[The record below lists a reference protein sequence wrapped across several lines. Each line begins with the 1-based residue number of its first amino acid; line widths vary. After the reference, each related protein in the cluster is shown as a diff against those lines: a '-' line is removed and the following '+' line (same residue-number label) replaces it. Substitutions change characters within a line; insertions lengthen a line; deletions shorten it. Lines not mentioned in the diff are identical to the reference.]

1 MKRALI
7 LLLAMAMLLGLFA
20 ACTPTEQT
28 PSPSAAPTTSAPAAG
43 TTAPDATAAPI
54 VDSGVSVDPGEY
66 APPEKPHN
74 TDDLAVNPDG
84 TLRYEIDEIG
94 LPFEW
99 YEYSLPLTTSTETLR
114 YWVPTFVP
122 TLIDADGAA
131 SMPYQTLLRETTG
144 VILSY
149 EQFGY
154 MDAQTSYTTMIASDD
169 LADIVAW
176 GVTYWIPTGIES
188 NMIDEGFFANINDYR
203 AYAPDFFY
211 QINRF
216 DRDPELIN
224 AIWINDDMITN
235 MGPYRE
241 ASTATDAQMT
251 IRGDWVDTLDQK
263 GLLPAGVHKSE
274 DIHTYEQYE
283 AVMALFQTETI
294 QDEQGFPLLFM
305 SSGEPWPTAIFGGMN
320 TAMYLSAPII
330 KVVDGRVTFTMMED
344 VDFNAATTMIDWLD
358 KGYIGSQWASY
369 NVSTDVYPIL
379 FNEGVGIYYSDAS
392 GISTI
397 EENCQIVNPNAR
409 WEAVH
414 TPALTENFDF
424 KFDRSAKAYDYNMMG
439 SGWSFSAKGKNVPLA
454 ISYGDWF
461 YSEDGSFIGSWG
473 VEGLTYEFDENGKPQ
488 RTEFVMTQQSGFS
501 LGMFL
506 WAYQQFSFME
516 PVRFNIAGLYAYPGG
531 DRYFHSME
539 VWNEEFHMYRFGVDY
554 DWPSSTAKPSQSQQD
569 EVDTYLLDA
578 NTWFAENVMLFFDG
592 SKPLTKENW
601 DAYVSGLKEIG
612 YERYAFV
619 MQNVYDAY
627 VAKRGV

>member
-1 MKRALI
+1 
-7 LLLAMAMLLGLFA
+7 MAMLLGLFA